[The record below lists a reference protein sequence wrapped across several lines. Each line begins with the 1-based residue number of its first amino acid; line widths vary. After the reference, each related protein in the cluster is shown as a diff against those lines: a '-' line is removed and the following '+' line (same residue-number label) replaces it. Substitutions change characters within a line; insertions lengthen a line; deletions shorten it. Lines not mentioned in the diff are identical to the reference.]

1 MCMIKM
7 GSDTLL
13 ISSHID
19 FGVIFRSI
27 IVFKKQKREKNK
39 TLCNRANESIV
50 KWLKTSNQFNQ
61 PQTPNQLFFSL
72 FFFFFL
78 SILSEAILQSPN
90 YQSKQEHK
98 NKKQHQR
105 IRCRPSVMALAPH
118 ILRSFSQ
125 QTFPK
130 SQKKKKE
137 RKKNQKRRMIPRW
150 HHARQFVT
158 WSGSLQKA
166 DSKNHPKISPRRKIL
181 TTPSLSCSSLFV
193 AESFVFTE
201 ESFD

>member
-130 SQKKKKE
+130 SQKKK
-137 RKKNQKRRMIPRW
+137 RKKEKPKEEDDTVMTPCKAVRHMIW
-150 HHARQFVT
+150 FA
-158 WSGSLQKA
+158 
-166 DSKNHPKISPRRKIL
+166 PKSW
-181 TTPSLSCSSLFV
+181 
-193 AESFVFTE
+193 
-201 ESFD
+201 

>member
-72 FFFFFL
+72 FFFFLFVDL
-78 SILSEAILQSPN
+78 E
-90 YQSKQEHK
+90 
-98 NKKQHQR
+98 
-105 IRCRPSVMALAPH
+105 
-118 ILRSFSQ
+118 RSNP
-125 QTFPK
+125 PK
-130 SQKKKKE
+130 SKLPIEARTQKQKTAPANSVPPIGYGSRPTHLAFLLAANISQISKKKKE